1 MGYADCSADA
11 LTPGS
16 SFTSFRTS
24 SLLRGGDGG
33 VLPDGVEDDG
43 EVDIGRG
50 VFGEE
55 IIKEGG
61 DGEAWGGGV
70 EFDGSLEGL
79 VDLVPCG

>member
-1 MGYADCSADA
+1 M
-11 LTPGS
+11 
-16 SFTSFRTS
+16 
-24 SLLRGGDGG
+24 
-33 VLPDGVEDDG
+33 LPDGVEDDG